1 MKIVFMGTSSFAV
14 PSLKALVENF
24 QVVGVI
30 TQPDRPAHRGQKLT
44 PSPVKKMALE
54 LGLCLYQP
62 EKKSQIEETVLK
74 LKPDCVVVVAYGRIL
89 TKEVLGI
96 PPYGCINLHASL
108 LPKYRGAAPIQRC
121 LMAGE
126 KLTGNTVMLM
136 DEGMDTGDIL
146 RQESVPIDEEDN
158 LLSLSEKL
166 STKGAK
172 LLVSTLKDWFEGK
185 IAPTPQDHQQATYA
199 PPIWK
204 EEYRIC
210 WKASA
215 QSVKD
220 RVRGL
225 YPNCYA
231 FLEEGERIKVLKVRV
246 CQESGEPGELIHQRK
261 FQVACGENSVEVLEL
276 INPKGK
282 RVSGEDFLRGY
293 QVKKLR

>member
-14 PSLKALVENF
+14 PSLKALAENF

-54 LGLCLYQP
+54 LHLCLYQP

-146 RQESVPIDEEDN
+146 
-158 LLSLSEKL
+158 
-166 STKGAK
+166 
-172 LLVSTLKDWFEGK
+172 
-185 IAPTPQDHQQATYA
+185 
-199 PPIWK
+199 
-204 EEYRIC
+204 
-210 WKASA
+210 
-215 QSVKD
+215 
-220 RVRGL
+220 
-225 YPNCYA
+225 
-231 FLEEGERIKVLKVRV
+231 
-246 CQESGEPGELIHQRK
+246 
-261 FQVACGENSVEVLEL
+261 
-276 INPKGK
+276 
-282 RVSGEDFLRGY
+282 
-293 QVKKLR
+293 